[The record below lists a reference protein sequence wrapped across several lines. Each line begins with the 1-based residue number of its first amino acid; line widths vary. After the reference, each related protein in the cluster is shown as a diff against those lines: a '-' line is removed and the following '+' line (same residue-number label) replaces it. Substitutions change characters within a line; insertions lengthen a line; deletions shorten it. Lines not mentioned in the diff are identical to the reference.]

1 MLLFRPLKW
10 ARRIVLGLV
19 VIVVVVFAGTMARVW
34 WVGMQNAQPRSDALI
49 VEGAAQYN
57 GRPSEVFTD
66 RLQHA
71 LDLYQAGVAGKI
83 VTVGGR
89 RTGDNFSEAG
99 SGRTWLIDHGVPAK
113 SVVAVEEGSD
123 TLLSLRAA
131 MPILDANHW
140 HSVVIVTDP
149 WHELRSR
156 TIARDLGLDAASSPV
171 TVGPSTRGFWTQV
184 KYIGREAVAYLYYRV
199 FHRASRAGPGAV

>member
-1 MLLFRPLKW
+1 MRPLKW
-10 ARRIVLGLV
+10 LRRIVVGLI
-19 VIVVVVFAGTMARVW
+19 VIVVVVFGATMARVW
-34 WVGMQNAQPRSDALI
+34 WVGMQNAQPHSDALI

-66 RLQHA
+66 RLQHG
-71 LDLYQAGVAGKI
+71 LDLYDQGVSKEI

-99 SGRTWLIDHGVPAK
+99 SGRTWLIAHGVPAEN
-113 SVVAVEEGSD
+113 VIAVQRGSD

-131 MPILDANHW
+131 LPTLDAHHW
-140 HSVVIVTDP
+140 HSVVLVTDP

-156 TIARDLGLDAASSPV
+156 TIARDLGLQAASSPV
-171 TVGPSTRGFWTQV
+171 TMGPSTRGFGTQV
-184 KYIGREAVAYLYYRV
+184 KYIARESVAYLYYRV

>member
-1 MLLFRPLKW
+1 MRPLKW
-10 ARRIVLGLV
+10 LRRIVVGLI
-19 VIVVVVFAGTMARVW
+19 VIVVVVFGATMARVW
-34 WVGMQNAQPRSDALI
+34 WVGMQNSQPHSDALI

-66 RLQHA
+66 RLQHG
-71 LDLYQAGVAGKI
+71 LDLYGKGVAENI

-99 SGRTWLIDHGVPAK
+99 SGRTWLINHGVPAK
-113 SVVAVEEGSD
+113 RVIAVQEGSD

-131 MPILDANHW
+131 LPTLDAHHW

-156 TIARDLGLDAASSPV
+156 TIARDLGLSAASSPV
-171 TVGPSTRGFWTQV
+171 TMGPSTRGFGTQV
-184 KYIGREAVAYLYYRV
+184 KYIARESVAYLYYRV